1 MEPMTTRSIILR
13 DEHEALIQQ
22 AIESGRY
29 LSESEVI
36 AEALSEFQV
45 HEEIR
50 RAKFIELKTKIQ
62 EGIDE
67 LDRGETIEFNL
78 ESFLAA
84 RHAEH
89 AAR

>member
-1 MEPMTTRSIILR
+1 M
-13 DEHEALIQQ
+13 
-22 AIESGRY
+22 
-29 LSESEVI
+29 V
-36 AEALSEFQV
+36 AEALSEFRV

-50 RAKFIELKTKIQ
+50 RAKFAELKAKIQ
-62 EGIDE
+62 VGIDE
-67 LDRGETIEFNL
+67 LDRGGTVEFSL